1 MSDQANV
8 LRDLMVDRL
17 SVIDGSPESHGPAD
31 TTTARM
37 IAVTSGKGGVGKSII
52 ALNLAVKL
60 SRMGGRVCLLDA
72 NLGLGNIDLLCG
84 LNGYWNFSHVITGA
98 RALKDIVIHGPEN
111 VDVIPGAS
119 SISDVANCNPTV
131 QRDIV
136 TQLQTYLHKYDY
148 FVMDTATGLHRTT
161 RRLLSASDMVLI
173 VTTPEPTAIAEAYAT
188 VKSLI
193 PFEQPLIEAVV
204 NQSQSAAQGQ
214 TIIKRLQQTAA
225 AFVRTEIGAAGIIPH
240 DPHVAHGVVER
251 VPFVTTHPD
260 CPAADAIGRLAQRMQ
275 HIAQHHIPHLPFF
288 TRLKQNVLTAD

>member
-1 MSDQANV
+1 
-8 LRDLMVDRL
+8 MVDRM
-17 SVIDGSPESHGPAD
+17 SATTAAPEPPGQIDAA
-31 TTTARM
+31 TARM
-37 IAVTSGKGGVGKSII
+37 IAVTSGKGGVGKSVI
-52 ALNLAVKL
+52 ALNLAVQL

-98 RALKDIVIHGPEN
+98 RSLKDVVIQGPDN

-119 SISDVANCNPTV
+119 GISEIANCTPAV
-131 QRDIV
+131 QRDIFS
-136 TQLQTYLHKYDY
+136 QLQAQIANYDY

-161 RRLLSASDMVLI
+161 RQLLSVADLVLI

-225 AFVRTEIGAAGIIPH
+225 SFVRTDIGAAGIIPH
-240 DPHVAHGVVER
+240 DPLVAHAVIER
-251 VPFVTTHPD
+251 NPFVTTHPN
-260 CPAADAIGRLAQRMQ
+260 CPASAAIGRLAQRMQ
-275 HIAQHHIPHLPFF
+275 HIARHHPVRLPFYS
-288 TRLKQNVLTAD
+288 RLQHTVLDD